1 MNRWTRLVII
11 LIVDVAAM
19 CALAAALMLLRDV
32 LEIRGYVLSPP
43 IFIFTFFIS
52 MGVLNS
58 FAIKLIKQEFPKKQ
72 IKE

>member
-11 LIVDVAAM
+11 LIIDAAAM
-19 CALAAALMLLRDV
+19 CALTAALMLLSDV
-32 LEIRGYVLSPP
+32 LKTRGYVFSPP
-43 IFIFTFFIS
+43 IFIFAFFIS

-58 FAIKLIKQEFPKKQ
+58 FAMKLIKKEFAKK